1 MSMAAREAAGCV
13 VLRQLQGGLQVL
25 LIRLKNRDDP
35 RLPKGGVEDG
45 ESYEQCAVREVEEE
59 TGYQVRLLPYEPVV
73 VEAVKN
79 KRLPVLHLTI
89 RFFLASALDGSPDK
103 RKDREL
109 VSRVDWV
116 PVQEAVGSLRFPE
129 EKEALEECLK
139 LFSAQG
145 LAADL

>member
-89 RFFLASALDGSPDK
+89 RFFSPPPSTAPPTNERTVSSFPGWTGCPCRKPSAACGFRRKK
-103 RKDREL
+103 RRW
-109 VSRVDWV
+109 RN
-116 PVQEAVGSLRFPE
+116 A
-129 EKEALEECLK
+129 
-139 LFSAQG
+139 
-145 LAADL
+145 